1 MSAAQVQ
8 IVILAI
14 VKMAKIFGCYIL
26 IAVAITLTIM
36 AILKQ
41 CFGISTKKLVYKFLN
56 KK

>member
-1 MSAAQVQ
+1 MSDVQ

-14 VKMAKIFGCYIL
+14 VKMAKIFGCCIL
-26 IAVAITLTIM
+26 IAAAATLTVM

-56 KK
+56 FR